1 MKTYFVSDAHL
12 GSLYLE
18 DRLANE
24 KKLVRWM
31 DSIRPDCESLYL
43 MGDMID
49 FWFEYKQAVPKGY
62 ARFFGK
68 IAEFTDAGIPVHWFA
83 GNHDI
88 WLFDYVQTELGVI
101 VYREETEVLIQGKK
115 FYLAHG
121 DGLGDPSR
129 EFRMLRKV
137 FHSKVNQK
145 LFSWLHP
152 NLGMKFGL
160 NWAKH
165 SRKKREY
172 NPETYLGEDKEYLI
186 QFSKRYI
193 AEKGADAA
201 DFFIFGHRHILLDLM
216 LSAKSRIIIL
226 GDWFRLFTYASFD
239 GTDFELLSF
248 EE

>member
-12 GSLYLE
+12 GSWYPK

-24 KKLVRWM
+24 KKLVRWLNG
-31 DSIRPDCESLYL
+31 IKPDCEALYM

-68 IAEFTDAGIPVHWFA
+68 IAEFTDEGIPVYWYA

-88 WLFDYVQTELGVI
+88 WLFDYVQKELGVT
-101 VYREETEVLIQGKK
+101 VVFQDTEVEIHGKK

-121 DGLGDPSR
+121 DGLGDPSK
-129 EFRMLRKV
+129 EFRMLRRV
-137 FHSKVNQK
+137 FHNRFNQK
-145 LFSWLHP
+145 LFTWLHP
-152 NLGMKFGL
+152 DLGLKFGL

-172 NPETYLGEDKEYLI
+172 SPETYLGEDKEYLI
-186 QFSKRYI
+186 QFSKSHRAQKGDDAPDFYI
-193 AEKGADAA
+193 Y
-201 DFFIFGHRHILLDLM
+201 GHRHILLDLM
-216 LSAKSRIIIL
+216 ISAKSRIIIL
-226 GDWFRLFTYASFD
+226 GDWFRHFTYASFD
-239 GTDFELLSF
+239 GKEFELLSY

>member
-1 MKTYFVSDAHL
+1 M
-12 GSLYLE
+12 
-18 DRLANE
+18 N
-24 KKLVRWM
+24 
-31 DSIRPDCESLYL
+31 SIKPDCEALYL

-49 FWFEYKQAVPKGY
+49 FWFEYKQTVPKGY

-88 WLFDYVQTELGVI
+88 WLFDYVQSELGVI
-101 VYREETEVLIQGKK
+101 VYRQEAEVQIQGKM

-129 EFRMLRKV
+129 QFRMLRKV
-137 FHSKVNQK
+137 FHSKFNQK

-152 NLGMKFGL
+152 DHGMKFGL
-160 NWAKH
+160 TWAKH

-186 QFSKRYI
+186 QFSKKQVM
-193 AEKGADAA
+193 EKGSDAA
-201 DFFIFGHRHILLDLM
+201 DFYIFGHRHIQLDLRI
-216 LSAKSRIIIL
+216 SAKSRIIIL

-239 GTDFELLSF
+239 GTDFDLLNF
-248 EE
+248 ED

>member
-31 DSIRPDCESLYL
+31 NSIRPDCEALYML
-43 MGDMID
+43 GDMID

-68 IAEFTDAGIPVHWFA
+68 IAEFTDAGIPVYWFA

-88 WLFDYVQTELGVI
+88 WLFDYVQSELGVI
-101 VYREETEVLIQGKK
+101 VYHKEVEVIIQGKK

-129 EFRMLRKV
+129 QFRMLRKI
-137 FHSKVNQK
+137 FHSKFNQG
-145 LFSWLHP
+145 LFGGLHP
-152 NLGMKFGL
+152 DLGMKFGL
-160 NWAKH
+160 SWAKH

-172 NPETYLGEDKEYLI
+172 NPEIYLGEDKEYLI
-186 QFSKRYI
+186 QFSKKHL

-201 DFFIFGHRHILLDLM
+201 DFYIFGHRHILLDLM
-216 LSAKSRIIIL
+216 ISAKSRIIIL

>member
-12 GSLYLE
+12 GSWYPK

-24 KKLVRWM
+24 KKLVRWLNG
-31 DSIRPDCESLYL
+31 IKPDCEAIYM

-68 IAEFTDAGIPVHWFA
+68 IAEFTDEGIPVYWYA

-88 WLFDYVQTELGVI
+88 WLFDYVQKELGVI
-101 VYREETEVLIQGKK
+101 VVFEDTEVEIHGKK

-121 DGLGDPSR
+121 DGLGDPSKQ
-129 EFRMLRKV
+129 FRMLRGV
-137 FHSKVNQK
+137 FHNRLNQK
-145 LFSWLHP
+145 LFTWLHP
-152 NLGMKFGL
+152 DLGLKFGL
-160 NWAKH
+160 NWAKN

-172 NPETYLGEDKEYLI
+172 SPETYLGEDKEYLI
-186 QFSKRYI
+186 QFSKNHRAQKEDDAPDFYI
-193 AEKGADAA
+193 Y
-201 DFFIFGHRHILLDLM
+201 GHRHIVLDLM
-216 LSAKSRIIIL
+216 ISAKSRIIIL
-226 GDWFRLFTYASFD
+226 GDWFRHFTYASFD
-239 GTDFELLSF
+239 GTDCELLSY